1 MSCSRR
7 CGLSDPGT
15 DAEQVRIVDVCASML
30 PAYAAVDMTP
40 PATDA
45 LNFATIWEGIAEV
58 VPEAPAI
65 AHGPESC
72 DWATFENRAARLAD
86 ALGTAGIAGNDK
98 VAFYLYNG
106 FEYQEAQFAAF
117 KARAVPCNVNY
128 RYIAEELAYLLNNA
142 DAKAIF
148 FDSSLADRVA
158 EVKHRC
164 EHLRLLVQVGGG
176 DLINGAVAYEDL
188 IDGSDPAPPV
198 ERSGDDLWFLYTGG
212 TTGNPKA
219 VMWPHDQMI
228 ANMGGHYRILK
239 REIPRDAADAR
250 DAAREMHRRGR
261 TTRLLASAPLMHGTS
276 GINSLYVLTM
286 GGMVAT
292 LVGRSFDADEVWR
305 LVARHR
311 LTMLVIV
318 GDAFARPLLES
329 LDAAEAAGDPHDL
342 SSVYQLFSSGVMWS
356 AESKRAFLE
365 HKSMT
370 LIDSL
375 GASESIGQGLQTVR
389 RDEYEDENEK
399 VSTGNFMLGPT
410 TAVISDDGSLVEP
423 GSGVVGRLANRG
435 ANPIGYYKDD
445 ARTAETFP
453 LIDGVRWSIPGDY
466 ATVDA
471 DGTITLLGR
480 GSVCINSGGEKIFP
494 EEVEEALKSH
504 EAVLDCNAV
513 GLPDPRWGQSVN
525 AVVSIADGAEVSD
538 EELIAHCRTRIAGYK
553 APKRILRVEEFVR
566 SPNGKSD
573 YQWAKAT
580 AESLVDR

>member
-1 MSCSRR
+1 M
-7 CGLSDPGT
+7 
-15 DAEQVRIVDVCASML
+15 
-30 PAYAAVDMTP
+30 PAYAAGDMTP
-40 PATDA
+40 LAPDA
-45 LNFATIWEGIAEV
+45 LNFATIWEGIADAL
-58 VPEAPAI
+58 PEAPAV
-65 AHGPESC
+65 AHGPEAH
-72 DWATFENRAARLAD
+72 DWGTFENRAARLAN
-86 ALGTAGIAGNDK
+86 ALRSAGIGSNDK
-98 VAFYLYNG
+98 VAIYLYNG

-117 KARAVPCNVNY
+117 KQRAVPCNVNY

-148 FDSSLADRVA
+148 FDSSLGYRVA
-158 EVKHRC
+158 EVVDRC
-164 EHLRLLVQVGGG
+164 AQLQLLVQVGGG
-176 DLINGAVAYEDL
+176 DLIDGAVAYEEL
-188 IDGSDPAPPV
+188 ITSCEPAPRI
-198 ERSGDDLWFLYTGG
+198 ERSGSDLWFLYTGG

-228 ANMGGHYRILK
+228 ANMGGHYQILK
-239 REIPRDAADAR
+239 REIPDSAATAIDAAI
-250 DAAREMHRRGR
+250 EMHKRKR

-292 LVGRSFDADEVWR
+292 LVARSFDADELWSV
-305 LVARHR
+305 VAKHR

-318 GDAFARPLLES
+318 GDAFARPMLEA
-329 LDAAEAAGDPHDL
+329 LENAEAAGNPHDL

-356 AESKRAFLE
+356 AESKKAFLE

-375 GASESIGQGLQTVR
+375 GASESIGQGLQTTR
-389 RDEYEDENEK
+389 RDESAQ
-399 VSTGNFMLGPT
+399 VATGRFSLGPT
-410 TAVISDDGSLVEP
+410 TAVISDDGRLLAA
-423 GSGVVGRLANRG
+423 GSGEVGRLANRG
-435 ANPIGYYKDD
+435 ANPIGYYKDE
-445 ARTAETFP
+445 AKTAETFP

-466 ATVDA
+466 ATVEA

-504 EAVLDCNAV
+504 RAVLDCNAV

-525 AVVSIADGAEVSD
+525 AVVSIEDGVTVSD
-538 EELIAHCRTRIAGYK
+538 DELIAHCRTRIAGYK
-553 APKRILRVEEFVR
+553 APKRIFRVEEFVR